1 MKKPVKPTK
10 PTFQD
15 LENEKRKLYVTNPN
29 SERLKEII
37 KKLDFLYWGIK

>member
-1 MKKPVKPTK
+1 MKKPTK
-10 PTFQD
+10 PTIQD
-15 LENEKRKLYVTNPN
+15 LENEKRKLYIQNPN

>member
-1 MKKPVKPTK
+1 MKKPTK
-10 PTFQD
+10 PTIQD
-15 LENEKRKLYVTNPN
+15 LENEKRKLYTEKPN